1 METYAGG
8 ENTFSTG
15 FQTVLIFFFTA
26 YVINSLVK
34 MVWSV
39 GHYDRSGQ

>member
-26 YVINSLVK
+26 YVINTIVK
-34 MVWSV
+34 MVRSA
-39 GHYDRSGQ
+39 GLYDRSGQ